1 MVESDDDES
10 WKDIVMVDD
19 EANWDYSKEV
29 SFSHPMLVMSAYST
43 AIRAG
48 AVEMIK
54 GFWEQRI
61 DKQGNTINVHHPDT
75 REVYINAVE
84 TLKNVM
90 IADFD
95 DEADAKMDAIYSSI
109 YKIKKEAVEAED
121 KWYES
126 LPYQARQKVS
136 HMKNYLN
143 ENYVFYSNMME
154 DKVELY
160 RKIFEQLELLI
171 KRLKYFK
178 KEPVRVGAK

>member
-1 MVESDDDES
+1 MVDDDNDES

-19 EANWDYSKEV
+19 EANWDFSKEV

-90 IADFD
+90 VADFD
-95 DEADAKMDAIYSSI
+95 DEADEKMDKIYMSI
-109 YKIKKEAVEAED
+109 YQMKQDAIQQEM
-121 KWYES
+121 KWFAS
-126 LPYQARQKVS
+126 LPFQAKQKVS
-136 HMKNYLN
+136 HMDGYLN